1 MISRDCVA
9 VATEGGSQCAA
20 VAALSL
26 SRRRATDLL
35 LLPPT
40 CATLP
45 SKLILLRIVSNTNE
59 QHSMFQNAPFL
70 SSPPDPSR
78 SESAIALFPNQK
90 GTRRGPNFEKDGDL
104 DNVKR
109 GPKFEFFQIVH
120 TEKSSRNQ
128 ISNTEK
134 HWGTVGM
141 GLWEQYQRGASG
153 RIKDKSSL
161 CRYNYKYGCI
171 FLERVTPLPPP
182 QCHLIELCPPFPSL
196 PL

>member
-1 MISRDCVA
+1 M
-9 VATEGGSQCAA
+9 ATEGGSQCAA

-59 QHSMFQNAPFL
+59 QHSIFQNTLYL
-70 SSPPDPSR
+70 SIPPGPSR

-141 GLWEQYQRGASG
+141 GLWEQYQRASRQVPPG
-153 RIKDKSSL
+153 Q
-161 CRYNYKYGCI
+161 
-171 FLERVTPLPPP
+171 LPPGQVP
-182 QCHLIELCPPFPSL
+182 LWTIPVTRVSDIIGGAVNLPPSSPHIVCF
-196 PL
+196 